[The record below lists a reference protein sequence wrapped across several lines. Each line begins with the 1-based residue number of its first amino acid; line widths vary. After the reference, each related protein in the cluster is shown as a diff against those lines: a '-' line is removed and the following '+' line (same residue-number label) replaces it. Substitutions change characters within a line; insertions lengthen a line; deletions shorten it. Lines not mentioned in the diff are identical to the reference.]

1 MTGRLEGKVAVITGA
16 ASGIGA
22 ESARLFAAEGAS
34 VVLADVQD
42 DRGQRIADELGGNA
56 RFIHTDVT
64 DDAQVGAAV
73 QFAVDTFGRLDVMFN
88 NAGRGHP
95 EGLISDLKPEMYRES
110 VDVLLGGVLFGIKHA
125 SAVMKAQKS
134 GSIINTA
141 SVAGIGVGL
150 GAATLMLHSRP
161 VRADEP
167 LAEDLRAAIRRWSGQ
182 GLPRTGRVHI
192 DISPLIENGHA
203 VPVTL
208 KVDSPMTDA
217 DHVREIV
224 LFNERNPQRDVVR
237 C

>member
-1 MTGRLEGKVAVITGA
+1 MNGHRA
-16 ASGIGA
+16 
-22 ESARLFAAEGAS
+22 
-34 VVLADVQD
+34 
-42 DRGQRIADELGGNA
+42 QRRSL
-56 RFIHTDVT
+56 
-64 DDAQVGAAV
+64 
-73 QFAVDTFGRLDVMFN
+73 
-88 NAGRGHP
+88 
-95 EGLISDLKPEMYRES
+95 
-110 VDVLLGGVLFGIKHA
+110 
-125 SAVMKAQKS
+125 
-134 GSIINTA
+134 
-141 SVAGIGVGL
+141 VAGIGVGL

-237 C
+237 FQLGHDNGRAEVSTRIRLATSQRLVALARMSDGSLWQHQVEVVVTLAACVEGG